1 MRKIYPFIIL
11 LVLCFSC
18 AEDPLDGLIPETS
31 LNGSIQKITIFD
43 LKTQRG
49 KVVRGG
55 LLITASVEVPY
66 DIRREQVR
74 PTLLACI
81 KELKKRN
88 RDCEWFNVFLCA
100 DGRVGI
106 YAGRGEYR
114 EGTIYISYGIP
125 SNKQLAEAEAL
136 REELDDY
143 VPPKLLSKEEFNL
156 AADLNELYYKYDNI
170 LAEKDLKEARDGGGC
185 NHDVY
190 DKLSDSRDDR
200 VYEMIAKEVSIPEDT
215 IRKLTRSLGTY
226 YIFAW
231 GSETIQ

>member
-1 MRKIYPFIIL
+1 MRMIYPFIL
-11 LVLCFSC
+11 LVLCFGC
-18 AEDPLDGLIPETS
+18 AEDPIDKLIPETS

-43 LKTQRG
+43 LETQRG
-49 KVVRGG
+49 KIVRGG
-55 LLITASVEVPY
+55 LLIIASVKVPY
-66 DIRREQVR
+66 DLRREQVR

-100 DGRVGI
+100 DGRDGI

-114 EGTIYISYGIP
+114 EGKIYISYGIP
-125 SNKQLAEAEAL
+125 SKKQLVEAEAL
-136 REELDDY
+136 REELADY
-143 VPPKLLSKEEFNL
+143 VPPRLLSKEEFNL
-156 AADLNELYYKYDNI
+156 AADLDELYYRYDNT
-170 LAEKDLKEARDGGGC
+170 LAEKDLKEARDGKRW
-185 NHDVY
+185 NQDVY

-200 VYEMIAKEVSIPEDT
+200 IYEMIAKEVSLPDDT
-215 IRKLTRSLGTY
+215 IRKLRRSLGTY